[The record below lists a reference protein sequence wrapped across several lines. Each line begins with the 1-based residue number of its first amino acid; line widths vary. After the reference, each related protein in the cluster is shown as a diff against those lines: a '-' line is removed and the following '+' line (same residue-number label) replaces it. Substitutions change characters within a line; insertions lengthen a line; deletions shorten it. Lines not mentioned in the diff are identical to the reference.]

1 MHHFHYVND
10 ELYCENVS
18 ISRICRELG
27 TPIFVYSRQTLE
39 RHFKIF
45 QEPFKS
51 ADHLICYSMKA
62 CSNLTVLRV
71 FGNLGA
77 GVDIVSGGELYRALR
92 AGIDPSR
99 VVYSGVGKKASE
111 MDEALTSDILMFNIE
126 SEAELDLLHKRAQAL
141 GKRARIALRVNPDVD
156 PLTHPYISTGLKKNK
171 FGIDVE
177 KSVGLY
183 RKALD
188 MNGIEPVGVDCHIGS
203 QLTELSPFLEA
214 VDRIKELIGILR
226 SNGVKVRYLD
236 IGGGLGIP
244 YDEEEPPVPAA
255 YGEAILQ
262 RLSDMNVKLILEPGR
277 LLVGNAGIMVTRV
290 LYLKEGLTKNFVI
303 VDAAMN
309 DLIRPSLYKAYHS
322 VQKVARKRTAAA
334 PQDRIIADLV
344 GPICESGDFLAQSRN
359 MEAVESGELLA
370 LMSAGAYGFSMSSN
384 YNSRPRAAEAL
395 VDGDKYFV
403 IRDRESYEDLIRG
416 ERIPQEYSQSS

>member
-1 MHHFHYVND
+1 MHHFHYIND

-18 ISRICRELG
+18 IAEICRDLG
-27 TPIFVYSRQTLE
+27 TPIFVYSRETLE

-51 ADHLICYSMKA
+51 VDHLICYSMKA
-62 CSNLTVLRV
+62 CSNLAILSI

-77 GVDIVSGGELYRALR
+77 GADIVSGGELYRALK
-92 AGIDPSR
+92 AGIDSSK

-126 SEAELDLLHKRAQAL
+126 SEQELDALNKRAQAL

-171 FGIDVE
+171 FGIDVD

-183 RKALD
+183 RRALD
-188 MNGIEPVGVDCHIGS
+188 MNGIQPVGVDCHIGS
-203 QLTELSPFLEA
+203 QLTELSPFLDA
-214 VDRIKELIGILR
+214 VDRIKELIEILR
-226 SNGVKVRYLD
+226 SDGVDVRYLD

-244 YDEEEPPVPAA
+244 YDEEEPPAPAA
-255 YGEAILQ
+255 YGEAILE
-262 RLSDMNVKLILEPGR
+262 RLADMHVKLILEPGR
-277 LLVGNAGIMVTRV
+277 LLVGNAGIMVTKV
-290 LYLKEGLTKNFVI
+290 LYQKQGPVKNFVI
-303 VDAAMN
+303 VDAGMN
-309 DLIRPSLYKAYHS
+309 DLIRPSLYDAYHS
-322 VQKVARKRTAAA
+322 VQKITKRPTNH
-334 PQDRIIADLV
+334 QERIVADLV
-344 GPICESGDFLAQSRN
+344 GPICESGDFLAKSRE

-384 YNSRPRAAEAL
+384 YNSRPRAAEVL

-416 ERIPQEYSQSS
+416 ERIPPEHCKSN

>member
-1 MHHFHYVND
+1 MHHFHYIND
-10 ELYCENVS
+10 ELYCENVP
-18 ISRICRELG
+18 IREICRELG
-27 TPIFVYSRQTLE
+27 TPIFVYSRETLE
-39 RHFKIF
+39 RHFRIF

-62 CSNLTVLRV
+62 CSNLAVLRI

-92 AGIDPSR
+92 AGIDPAR

-111 MDEALTSDILMFNIE
+111 MDEALNSDILMFNIE
-126 SEAELDLLHKRAQAL
+126 SEEELSLLDSRAQAL

-156 PLTHPYISTGLKKNK
+156 PLTHPYISTGLKKSK
-171 FGIDVE
+171 FGIDAS
-177 KSVGLY
+177 KSVALY
-183 RKALD
+183 RKALH
-188 MNGIEPVGVDCHIGS
+188 MNGIELVGVDCHIGS
-203 QLTELSPFLEA
+203 QLTELSPFLEV
-214 VDRIKELIGILR
+214 VDRIKELIEILR
-226 SNGVKVRYLD
+226 SNGIEIRYLD

-244 YDEEEPPVPAA
+244 YDEEQPPPPAA
-255 YGEAILQ
+255 YGEAILE
-262 RLSDMNVKLILEPGR
+262 RLADISVKLILEPGR
-277 LLVGNAGIMVTRV
+277 LLVGNAGILVTRV
-290 LYLKEGLTKNFVI
+290 LYLKQGPTKNFVI

-322 VQKVARKRTAAA
+322 IQKVNRMTKPGTA
-334 PQDRIIADLV
+334 QGRVIADLV
-344 GPICESGDFLAQSRN
+344 GPICESGDFLAQSRD
-359 MEAVESGELLA
+359 MEAVESGDLLA

-384 YNSRPRAAEAL
+384 YNSRPRAAEVL

-416 ERIPQEYSQSS
+416 ERIPPEYSKSS

>member
-1 MHHFHYVND
+1 MHHFHYLND

-18 ISRICRELG
+18 ITEICRDLG
-27 TPIFVYSRQTLE
+27 TPIFVYSRETLE
-39 RHFKIF
+39 RHFRIF

-51 ADHLICYSMKA
+51 VDHLICYSMKA
-62 CSNLTVLRV
+62 CSNLAILRI

-77 GVDIVSGGELYRALR
+77 GVDIVSGGELYRALK

-111 MDEALTSDILMFNIE
+111 MDEALTADILMFNIE
-126 SEAELDLLHKRAQAL
+126 SAEELDLLNQRAQAL
-141 GKRARIALRVNPDVD
+141 GKRARIAMRVNPDVD

-183 RKALD
+183 RKALN
-188 MNGIEPVGVDCHIGS
+188 MKGIEPVGVDCHIGS

-214 VDRIKELIGILR
+214 VDRIKELIEKLR
-226 SNGVKVRYLD
+226 SDGVDVRFLD

-244 YDEEEPPVPAA
+244 YDEEEPPPPAA
-255 YGEAILQ
+255 YGEAILE
-262 RLSDMNVKLILEPGR
+262 RLADMNVKLIMEPGR

-290 LYLKEGLTKNFVI
+290 LYQKQGPTKNFVI

-309 DLIRPSLYKAYHS
+309 DLIRPSLYTAYHS
-322 VQKVARKRTAAA
+322 VQKVSRKAKPT
-334 PQDRIIADLV
+334 PQERIVADLV
-344 GPICESGDFLAQSRN
+344 GPICESGDFLAQSRE

-384 YNSRPRAAEAL
+384 YNSRPRAAEVL
-395 VDGDKYFV
+395 VDGDRYFV

-416 ERIPQEYSQSS
+416 ERIPPEYSKPN